1 MAKKEVVTTFLKK
14 SVLTV
19 VVALFL
25 YSVFSRIFVNN
36 GTIDLFL
43 IWLALRSI
51 IWHRQEVY
59 TDTDWLW
66 YLRYCWSCCAQ
77 HRSRRAER

>member
-25 YSVFSRIFVNN
+25 YSVFSRIFLNN

-43 IWLALRSI
+43 I
-51 IWHRQEVY
+51 
-59 TDTDWLW
+59 
-66 YLRYCWSCCAQ
+66 
-77 HRSRRAER
+77 